1 MHRSVRGMRS
11 SRRGLADSFLST
23 YQLEEED
30 ASPPEASFFVGRF
43 RLPLSVAAFDCRF
56 RLPLSIAA
64 YFFSTAVHQSAI
76 DRRVLYP

>member
-1 MHRSVRGMRS
+1 
-11 SRRGLADSFLST
+11 LPLSIAAF
-23 YQLEEED
+23 D
-30 ASPPEASFFVGRF
+30 CRF
-43 RLPLSVAAFDCRF
+43 RLPLSIAAFDCRF